1 MIAWLRHHRASF
13 ALTVSR
19 LAQSPAATLLNVLV
33 IGTAL
38 ALPLAGYCVL
48 TDVRGLAGSVSVE
61 PQLSVFLVPGTSPRD
76 VAAVEERIKGSP
88 GVRGLR
94 FVSRDSALA
103 DLKRDPAVAELAA
116 TLRDN
121 PLPDAFVVG
130 VADGDAAALQRL
142 EREFRALPNVVHVQ
156 TDSAWV
162 RRLDALLDLGR
173 SVVLL
178 LATLLGAALVAVTF
192 NTIRLQIVTHAE
204 EIEVSRLVGATDAY
218 VRRPFLYLG
227 SALGALGACAALAIV
242 AVTLT
247 VLNRHLAPVAALYAT
262 TFSLE
267 LPGWRTALATL
278 AAAAA
283 LGWLGAYLSVGRHL
297 LVRR

>member
-48 TDVRGLAGSVSVE
+48 TDVRALAGGVSVE
-61 PQLSVFLVPGTSPRD
+61 PQISVFLAPGTSARD
-76 VAAVEERIKGSP
+76 VAALEDRIKGSP

-116 TLRDN
+116 TLREN

-130 VADGDAAALQRL
+130 VADADATVLQRL
-142 EREFRALPNVVHVQ
+142 EHDFRTLPNVVHVQ

-162 RRLDALLDLGR
+162 RRLEALLDLGR

-192 NTIRLQIVTHAE
+192 NTIRLQIVTHAD

-242 AVTLT
+242 AATLV

-262 TFSLE
+262 ALSLE
-267 LPGWRTALATL
+267 LPGWRTALATV
-278 AAAAA
+278 AAAAG

-297 LVRR
+297 LLKH

>member
-13 ALTVSR
+13 ALTMSR

-48 TDVRGLAGSVSVE
+48 NDIRALAGSVSVE
-61 PQLSVFLVPGTSPRD
+61 PQISVFLAPGTSPRE
-76 VAAVEERIKGSP
+76 VAAVEERIKGVP
-88 GVRGLR
+88 GVRGVR

-116 TLRDN
+116 TLREN

-142 EREFRALPNVVHVQ
+142 ERDFGALPNVVHVQ

-162 RRLDALLDLGR
+162 RRLEALLDLGR

-227 SALGALGACAALAIV
+227 SVLGALGACAALAIV
-242 AVTLT
+242 ALTLA

-262 TFSLE
+262 TLSLD

-278 AAAAA
+278 AAAAG

-297 LVRR
+297 LVSR

>member
-13 ALTVSR
+13 VLTLTR

-48 TDVRGLAGSVSVE
+48 ANVRALAGNVSVE
-61 PQLSVFLVPGTSPRD
+61 PQISVFLAPGASERE
-76 VAAVEERIKGSP
+76 VAALGDRIKTAP
-88 GVRGLR
+88 GVKALR
-94 FVSRDSALA
+94 FVPRDAALA

-130 VADGDAAALQRL
+130 VADRDATTLQRL
-142 EREFRALPNVVHVQ
+142 QRDLRALPKVAQVQ
-156 TDSAWV
+156 VDSAWV
-162 RRLDALLDLGR
+162 RRLDALLGLGR

-178 LATLLGAALVAVTF
+178 LAVLLGAGLVAVTF
-192 NTIRLQIVTHAE
+192 NTIRLQILTHAE

-218 VRRPFLYLG
+218 VRRPFFYLG
-227 SALGALGACAALAIV
+227 SVLGTLGGLAAIV
-242 AVTLT
+242 IV
-247 VLNRHLAPVAALYAT
+247 
-262 TFSLE
+262 
-267 LPGWRTALATL
+267 LATL
-278 AAAAA
+278 AVLNRQLAPVGALYGTLLALEWPGSRVVFATLLAAAGM
-283 LGWLGAYLSVGRHL
+283 GWLGAYLSVGRHL
-297 LVRR
+297 RTKH

>member
-1 MIAWLRHHRASF
+1 VIAWLRHHRASF
-13 ALTVSR
+13 ALTASR

-48 TDVRGLAGSVSVE
+48 TDVRALAAGVSVE
-61 PQLSVFLVPGTSPRD
+61 PQISVFLAPGTSARD
-76 VAAVEERIKGSP
+76 VAAVEDRIKGSP

-116 TLRDN
+116 TLREN

-130 VADGDAAALQRL
+130 VTDADATLLQRL
-142 EREFRALPNVVHVQ
+142 EHDFSALPNVVHVQ

-162 RRLDALLDLGR
+162 RRLEALLDLGR

-192 NTIRLQIVTHAE
+192 NTIRLQIVTHAD

-242 AVTLT
+242 AATLV
-247 VLNRHLAPVAALYAT
+247 VLNRHLAPVATLYAT
-262 TFSLE
+262 ALSLE
-267 LPGWRTALATL
+267 LPGWRTALATV
-278 AAAAA
+278 AAAAG
-283 LGWLGAYLSVGRHL
+283 LGWLGAYLSVGRNL
-297 LVRR
+297 LVRH